1 MPPNVESRIVQLL
14 TRWSTS
20 GQLSSSRN
28 VYAEGLR
35 GKVQQSRFSLE
46 MLRGLEL
53 SPELSTGTAE
63 ELETPEA
70 RMRFYSDCFWI
81 FLRSAFDIL
90 GQLVNTV
97 EGLGIPENNVDIKR
111 VESRLQSMLNG
122 SPVQIATTQAIR
134 SRTFRRLE
142 AYRHISTHR
151 RSVYIQTTLTTNT
164 TISTPGYAQYGT
176 SNLTQRLTAILCDD
190 PNSLTPSTTTG
201 HNLVDVCTQI
211 LNRTDFH
218 IGGVIQRLQ

>member
-1 MPPNVESRIVQLL
+1 
-14 TRWSTS
+14 
-20 GQLSSSRN
+20 
-28 VYAEGLR
+28 
-35 GKVQQSRFSLE
+35 
-46 MLRGLEL
+46 
-53 SPELSTGTAE
+53 
-63 ELETPEA
+63 
-70 RMRFYSDCFWI
+70 
-81 FLRSAFDIL
+81 
-90 GQLVNTV
+90 VNTV